1 MKTKYE
7 YDMHIATE
15 AGDSVSIKKALE
27 KLGFMDD
34 NLADRRLMF
43 DPETEKHYTT
53 CPAIVVHASKKVENH
68 PELRE
73 LEIEVDKIM
82 QETNS
87 TGYWH
92 SECILGDKRIESKS
106 SFALKPLPFA
116 RLLSRPR
123 NKEKVWDIHLAI
135 RESLIPKGFSD
146 VLIRNGVYYLA
157 RWKKVP
163 EGGQERFAVFTAQG
177 VNSLKEGRRF
187 YVELCE
193 WLEAVGA
200 PPCDIK
206 LELTT
211 AMRLYNS
218 PRAVPPTVDRIEWV
232 KPGTWLTNK

>member
-7 YDMHIATE
+7 YDMHVATE
-15 AGDSVSIKKALE
+15 AGDSVAVKKALDE
-27 KLGFMDD
+27 LGFKDD

-53 CPAIVVHASKKVENH
+53 CPAIVVHASKKIGNP

-73 LEIEVDKIM
+73 LEIKVHKIL
-82 QETNS
+82 EDTES

-92 SECILGDKRIESKS
+92 SECIWEDKHIESQLP
-106 SFALKPLPFA
+106 FDLKPLPFA

-123 NKEKVWDIHLAI
+123 DEEKVWDIHLTI

-146 VLIRNGVYYLA
+146 ALIGNGIYYLA
-157 RWKKVP
+157 RWKKVL

-177 VNSLKEGRRF
+177 VNSFKEGKRF
-187 YVELCE
+187 YAELCD
-193 WLEAVGA
+193 WLKAIGA

-211 AMRLYNS
+211 AMKPYNA
-218 PRAVPPTVDRIEWV
+218 PRAVPPTVDHIDWV
-232 KPGTWLTNK
+232 SDGTFRDAK